1 MTRPYLA
8 RFRSETSISGAIRDA
23 LNALGYPTIRINT
36 GTARRRG
43 HHVQLAPPG
52 TPDNLCMAPYL
63 WLEVKRP
70 GEDLNDNQRAWH
82 AWAARHGIPVVTVET
97 VAEAVDAVRRQAE
110 VKP

>member
-1 MTRPYLA
+1 MPRTPR
-8 RFRSETSISGAIRDA
+8 RSETAISRAIRDG
-23 LNALGYPTIRINT
+23 LNAIGYPTIRINT

-52 TPDNLCMAPYL
+52 TPDNLCMRPYL

-70 GEDLNDNQRAWH
+70 GEKLEPSQIAWH
-82 AWAARHGIPVVTVET
+82 AWAKRHDIPVATVTT
-97 VAEAVDAVRRQAE
+97 TAEAIEAVRKEGE